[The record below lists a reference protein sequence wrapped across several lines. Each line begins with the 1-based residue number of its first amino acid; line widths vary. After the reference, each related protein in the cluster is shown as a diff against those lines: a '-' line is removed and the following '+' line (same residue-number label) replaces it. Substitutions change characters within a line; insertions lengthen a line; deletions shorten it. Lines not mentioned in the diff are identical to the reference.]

1 MMNIWM
7 DKHKHTKIRDK
18 WEREKKK
25 SCDG

>member
-1 MMNIWM
+1 MNIWM